1 MDLVAGLGHTLDTSF
16 TCIHLSRA
24 EIHTPLTSNLWFI
37 NWVRLLE
44 SLYYICI
51 VVLAS
56 CGTSWVHGLVE
67 LLLLLVI
74 AVT

>member
-1 MDLVAGLGHTLDTSF
+1 MDGLGHTLDTPF

-24 EIHTPLTSNLWFI
+24 EIHTPLTCNIWFI
-37 NWVRLLE
+37 NWVRLE
-44 SLYYICI
+44 SLYYISI

-56 CGTSWVHGLVE
+56 RGTSWVRGLVE